1 MADLTEL
8 IDISN
13 RYGADPDYVL
23 AGGGNTSLKEDG
35 ILYVKASGHEL
46 SSITGDGFARLD
58 LDKLN
63 RIWEKEYPQDAAQR
77 EDMVLADMMAARS
90 SGEDKRP
97 SVEALLHGLLPQ
109 RYIVHLH
116 PALVNG
122 LTCAHKGEEL
132 SKKLFGEGALWIPLV
147 NPGYILAKV
156 IRDELT
162 SYRKQFSREPEVI
175 FLQNHGIF
183 IGGDTI
189 GAVDEG
195 YEHTMNS
202 LKKVLERDPDLTA
215 LSVDTSVSQ
224 LMRKAMTQGGGIWKS
239 IYSYKDREL
248 GKRLQGEEYFYPI
261 SSAFTPDHIVYSG
274 FKPLWIPASVF
285 EGEEAAEAVQSRVR
299 QFSQANGVPPK
310 AVAVEKVGVFTENR
324 NALLLFIDTVKVAS
338 YSESFGG
345 PLFMTDDQIDFI
357 RNWEVEKYRA
367 KVSES

>member
-8 IDISN
+8 IEVSN
-13 RYGADPDYVL
+13 RYGTDPDYVL

-35 ILYVKASGHEL
+35 LLYVKASGHAL
-46 SSITGDGFARLD
+46 SSITEDGFARLD
-58 LDKLN
+58 LEKLN
-63 RIWEKEYPQDAAQR
+63 RIWEKEYPQDTAQR

-90 SGEDKRP
+90 EGEDKRP
-97 SVEALLHGLLPQ
+97 SVEAILHGLLPQ

-122 LTCAHKGEEL
+122 LTCGQKGKEL
-132 SKKLFGEGALWIPLV
+132 SKKLFGTNALWIPLV

-156 IRDELT
+156 IKDELIE
-162 SYRKQFSREPEVI
+162 YRKKFSREPEVI

-189 GAVDEG
+189 DTVDEG
-195 YEHTMNS
+195 YEKTMNT
-202 LKKVLERDPDLTA
+202 LKKALEREPDLTA
-215 LSVDTSVSQ
+215 LTVNTPISQ
-224 LMRKAMTQGGGIWKS
+224 LLRKAMTQDGGIWKS
-239 IYSYKDREL
+239 MYSYNDREL
-248 GKRLQGEEYFYPI
+248 ENRLQSEERFYPI

-285 EGEEAAEAVQSRVR
+285 TGEDAAEAVQSLVQ

-310 AVAVEKVGVFTENR
+310 TVAVEKVGVFTENS
-324 NALLLFIDTVKVAS
+324 NALILFIDTVKVAS

-367 KVSES
+367 NVSAS